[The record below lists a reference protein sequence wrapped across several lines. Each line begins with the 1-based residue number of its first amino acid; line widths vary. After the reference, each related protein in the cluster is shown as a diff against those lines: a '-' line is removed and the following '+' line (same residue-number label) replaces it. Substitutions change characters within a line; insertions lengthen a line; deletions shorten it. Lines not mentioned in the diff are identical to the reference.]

1 MIEKFIMAGPTA
13 LHVCDSQKGDKC
25 VVLLHGYLESMLVWE
40 DFVPFLYKE
49 LRVVTLDLPGHGIS
63 VVTGEEHS
71 MEFLADTVADALR
84 ALGIPRC
91 TLVGHSM
98 GGYVAL
104 AFCERHPDMLNG
116 VVLLSSTPNADTPE
130 KSENRRREIA
140 LVKAG
145 KKDALARVAP
155 EAGFAEDNRTRM
167 KDYIE
172 DLTEQVAVTE
182 DEGIVALLNGMIA
195 RKNALA
201 GTKEY
206 HVAFGGDSYTVVTA
220 ATTSTFR
227 YELIDAMAESQDY
240 IIFLMKK
247 RYAQPLDKR
256 TLTGGTVE
264 EFKRF
269 LEEKTGKTF
278 RRVK

>member
-1 MIEKFIMAGPTA
+1 MTFEIYSDITNRSMTIASRAMRKVLQRKSSILWAIFGWSVFFINA
-13 LHVCDSQKGDKC
+13 LLLIPFDGETFTLDASTVISLL
-25 VVLLHGYLESMLVWE
+25 VEVMLLSVLLFQ
-40 DFVPFLYKE
+40 DRF
-49 LRVVTLDLPGHGIS
+49 
-63 VVTGEEHS
+63 
-71 MEFLADTVADALR
+71 
-84 ALGIPRC
+84 
-91 TLVGHSM
+91 
-98 GGYVAL
+98 
-104 AFCERHPDMLNG
+104 
-116 VVLLSSTPNADTPE
+116 
-130 KSENRRREIA
+130 
-140 LVKAG
+140 
-145 KKDALARVAP
+145 
-155 EAGFAEDNRTRM
+155 
-167 KDYIE
+167 
-172 DLTEQVAVTE
+172 
-182 DEGIVALLNGMIA
+182 NGMIA

-206 HVAFGGDSYTVVTA
+206 HVAFGEDSYSVVTA

-227 YELIDAMAESQDY
+227 YELIDALAESQDY